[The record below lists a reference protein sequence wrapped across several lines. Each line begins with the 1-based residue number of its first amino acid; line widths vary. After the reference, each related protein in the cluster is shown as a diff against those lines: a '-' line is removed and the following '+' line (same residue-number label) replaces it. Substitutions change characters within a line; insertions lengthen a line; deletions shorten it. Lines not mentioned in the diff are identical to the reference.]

1 MSAQGIVYLV
11 GAGPGDPGLLTLRAF
26 ELIRSAEVVAHDELV
41 SPEILSL
48 VSFGAELLAVGRRHG
63 RGKIDYRLHPLVL
76 ERARAGRVV
85 VRLKSG
91 DPLIFG
97 RGAEEAEELANAGI
111 PFEIVPGVS
120 AALGA
125 AAYAGIPLTHRHH
138 ASRVTLTTGRR
149 AEPGGRTN
157 ETVVLYMAARR
168 LPENIE
174 RLLQTGHAPSTPA
187 AYIAAATTPRQTVIT
202 GTLAELA
209 SQVQPGCDSDPALVI
224 VGDTTRL
231 RERIGWFERAPLH
244 GRRLLVA
251 RARPGPSQ
259 IAARLRAMGALVL
272 EKPKVSIQETAC
284 LAALERALRKDHYD
298 AIVFGCSV
306 GVDLA
311 SKLFRAIDSG
321 SSCANGTRVIAI
333 GRAASAALRKNG
345 IPAFLQLDGAC
356 REATAK
362 AAYAFAGKRL
372 LLVASAQGR
381 PNLKADLE
389 TAGARVEEAPI
400 YQQSYEYAAELLDT
414 PELIVLPSSSAAR
427 LLLTGEDRH
436 SLVEIPM
443 IAIGPV
449 TEAAAKTLGAVDVKR
464 CDADNIDSIVAAVR
478 ATLGASGGGGFE
490 RDRAGDGVNG
500 CR

>member
-41 SPEILSL
+41 SSEILSL
-48 VSFGAELLAVGRRHG
+48 VSSDAELLAVGRRHG

-149 AEPGGRTN
+149 AEPGGRAH

-168 LPENIE
+168 LPENIQ
-174 RLLQTGHAPSTPA
+174 RLLQRGHAPSTPA

-209 SQVQPGCDSDPALVI
+209 SRVQPGCNSDPALVI
-224 VGDTTRL
+224 VGDATRL
-231 RERIGWFERAPLH
+231 RERIGWFEKAPLH

-259 IAARLRAMGALVL
+259 IAARLRAMGAMVL
-272 EKPKVSIQETAC
+272 ERPKVSIQETVC
-284 LAALERALRKDHYD
+284 LAALERALQKIPYD
-298 AIVFGCSV
+298 AIVFGCAV
-306 GVDLA
+306 GANMAPRL
-311 SKLFRAIDSG
+311 LRAIDSA
-321 SSCANGTRVIAI
+321 SSCANGTRVIAV
-333 GRAASAALRKNG
+333 GRDAAAALKKNG
-345 IPAFLQLDGAC
+345 VSAFLELDGAC

-362 AAYAFAGKRL
+362 AASVFAGKRL
-372 LLVASAQGR
+372 LLVASTQGR

-389 TAGARVEEAPI
+389 AAGALVEEAPV
-400 YQQSYEYAAELLDT
+400 YRQSYEYAAKFIET

-427 LLLTGEDRH
+427 LLLEGEDGH

-449 TEAAAKTLGAVDVKR
+449 TEAAAKALGAANVKR

-478 ATLGASGGGGFE
+478 KTLGVSGEGGFE
-490 RDRAGDGVNG
+490 RERAGDGVK
-500 CR
+500 